1 MTVSRRARRWAI
13 VLVVLLGAALAAAY
27 VYARQWRPDRA
38 AYPVQGATLGAANG
52 DIAMGRLH
60 AAGVDFAYFDASDGA
75 RFHDA
80 NYDANRAKAR
90 AAGMRYG
97 AVHHYELCAMASEQ
111 AANFARYVPRDQGM
125 LPPILRLDFAGCARR
140 PTRALVLSELT
151 TFLAQV
157 EAHAG
162 LPMML
167 MPDADFEEA
176 YHISAA
182 FERSVGVIGDFR
194 EPDYAAR
201 HWALWQ
207 ASDWARLDGVDGAV
221 RWNVVYPGP

>member
-1 MTVSRRARRWAI
+1 MKVTPRMLRRLLISLAI
-13 VLVVLLGAALAAAY
+13 PVAALILAY
-27 VYARQWRPDRA
+27 YYAGQWRPERA
-38 AYPVQGATLGAANG
+38 LYPTQGATLGAANAP
-52 DIAMGRLH
+52 IAIGRLR

-75 RFHDA
+75 SRHDPT
-80 NYDANRAKAR
+80 YLDNRAKAR
-90 AAGMRYG
+90 AAGLRYG
-97 AVHHYELCAMASEQ
+97 AVHHYDLCAMASEQ
-111 AANFARYVPRDQGM
+111 AANFARYVPRDHGM
-125 LPPILRLDFAGCARR
+125 LPPILRLDFAGCTRR

-167 MPDADFEEA
+167 MPDKDFERTYA
-176 YHISAA
+176 VSAA
-182 FERSVGVIGDFR
+182 FERSVGVVGDFR
-194 EPDYAAR
+194 TPDYAAR